1 MFYRFRGYFS
11 NASIWLVIG
20 MSIILAIVVIGLATM
35 NYNRERQYMAT
46 FLSEKGSSLIRAFEA
61 GARTGMMGAFGT
73 LPRLET
79 LIQETAKQ
87 PDILYITIVDQ
98 SGEIIAHNNTEK
110 IGGSFLEPND
120 MKNLEAGKEVK
131 WRNVDRKFTT
141 AFEVYK
147 LFLPL
152 LSQNPQNPMMRMM
165 KPGQG
170 MMHNEMGMCGDTE
183 WMQGLQSEK
192 LLHPNNRPV
201 IVIGMDTSSFEEAMK
216 EDIKL
221 TVVISGVLF
230 LLGMAG
236 VVSLFWAQSYARSRK
251 VVSNIRAISSEMIS
265 NLPEGIILTDNDL
278 KLRYI
283 NGIAEDLLGANAKG
297 AIGRNAQDVLPAA
310 IGQMKISA
318 NRNNKVIEKEVE
330 IKQLHGKIIPA
341 SVIATEVVT
350 NDGIFVGHMYLI
362 KDLTQI
368 KQLQSEIQRKD
379 KLAAIGNLAAGVA
392 HEVRNPLSSIKGYAT
407 YFKSYFAEDDENR
420 AIAEVL
426 INETDRLNRVITELL
441 EIARP
446 SEIKPKEVD
455 VQSIFE
461 TAVRLVQADANMKIK
476 TEIITEIDDGL
487 ETIFIDSDRF
497 LQVLVNI
504 YLNGIQAMPEGG
516 LLQTKVSSEG
526 DLIAIT
532 VTDKGCGMSRETR
545 EQIFNPYFTTKNSGT
560 GLGMAIVQKIIEAHN
575 GEITVSSVEGKGT
588 VITIHIP
595 KK

>member
-1 MFYRFRGYFS
+1 MFYRFRRYFS

-20 MSIILAIVVIGLATM
+20 MSIILAIVVIGLAVM

-98 SGEIIAHNNTEK
+98 GGEIIAHNDKEK
-110 IGGSFLEPND
+110 IGGSFLERNG

-131 WRNVDRKFTT
+131 WRNVDRKSTA

-152 LSQNPQNPMMRMM
+152 LSQNPYHPEMRMM
-165 KPGQG
+165 KPGRS
-170 MMHNEMGMCGDTE
+170 MMYNDTGMCGDTE

-192 LLHPNNRPV
+192 LLHPSNRPV
-201 IVIGMDTSSFEEAMK
+201 IVVGMDTTSFEEAME

-236 VVSLFWAQSYARSRK
+236 VVSLFWAQSYARSK
-251 VVSNIRAISSEMIS
+251 IVVSNITAISSEMIS
-265 NLPEGIILTDNDL
+265 NLPEGIILTDNEL

-283 NGIAEDLLGANAKG
+283 NGIAEKLLGANAKG

-310 IGQMKISA
+310 ISQMKISA
-318 NRNNKVIEKEVE
+318 NRNFKVIEKEVE
-330 IKQLHGKIIPA
+330 IKQVHGKKIPA

-407 YFKSYFAEDDENR
+407 YFKSHFAEDDENR

-426 INETDRLNRVITELL
+426 INEADRLNRVITELL

-446 SEIKPKEVD
+446 SDIKPKEVD
-455 VQSIFE
+455 VRSIIE
-461 TAVRLVQADANMKIK
+461 TAVRLIQADSNRKTK
-476 TEIITEIDDGL
+476 TEISTKFDDGL
-487 ETIFIDSDRF
+487 ETIFVDPDRF
-497 LQVLVNI
+497 VQVLVNI
-504 YLNGIQAMPEGG
+504 YLNSIQAMPEGG
-516 LLQTKVSSEG
+516 LLQTKVSSENG
-526 DLIAIT
+526 FVVIA
-532 VTDKGCGMSRETR
+532 VTDTGCGMSREIR

-560 GLGMAIVQKIIEAHN
+560 GLGMAVVQKIIEAHN
-575 GEITVSSVEGKGT
+575 GDITVSSEEGKGT